1 VAKATGVPL
10 AKVASRVMLGSTLV
24 ELRAEGLLRDP
35 CNGGH
40 IAVKEAVLPFNRFP
54 EVDTLLGPEM
64 RSTGEVMGIDV
75 TFGLAFAKS
84 QTAAGNHLPRSG
96 TVFFSLAD
104 RDKAAGLE
112 AARRFTEMGF
122 AVVATRGTADYLE
135 SNGIPV
141 ATVVAKVQE
150 ETGED
155 ALDLITS
162 GKIDLVVNT
171 PRGKGS
177 RADGWHI
184 RHAATINRVSCLT
197 TVAAAVAAA
206 NGMAERA
213 AHPLTVRSL
222 QEYHGA

>member
-1 VAKATGVPL
+1 
-10 AKVASRVMLGSTLV
+10 
-24 ELRAEGLLRDP
+24 LRAEGLLTEP
-35 CNGGH
+35 CNHGH

-84 QTAAGNHLPRSG
+84 QTAAGNHLPRNG

-112 AARRFTEMGF
+112 AARRFTESGF
-122 AVVATRGTADYLE
+122 SIAATRGTADFLE
-135 SNGIPV
+135 SEGIPV
-141 ATVVAKVQE
+141 ATVVAKVAKIGKLTETGTVTKMGTVNE
-150 ETGED
+150 EKGED
-155 ALDLITS
+155 AVALIAS

-184 RHAATINRVSCLT
+184 RQAATINRVSCLT
-197 TVAAAVAAA
+197 TVSAAVAAA

-213 AHPLTVRSL
+213 ASPLTVRSL
-222 QEYHGA
+222 QEYHGQ